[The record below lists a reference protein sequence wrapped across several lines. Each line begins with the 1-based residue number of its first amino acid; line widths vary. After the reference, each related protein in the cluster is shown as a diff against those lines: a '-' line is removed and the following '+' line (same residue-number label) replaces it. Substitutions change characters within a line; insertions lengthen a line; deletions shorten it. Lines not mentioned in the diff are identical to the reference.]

1 MYYVS
6 MGRKAVIAIGGNSIL
21 RAEQKGTIPE
31 QFANT
36 IETAEHVA
44 DMIMMG
50 YELVIT
56 HGNGPQ
62 VGNMLL
68 MSEKT
73 EEILYPLLLDICDSN
88 TQGSMGYMIQQTL
101 GNVLKKRKI
110 KKSVV
115 TVVTQVVVD
124 RNDSAFKKPTKP
136 IGSFYSKENA
146 EKYRKEKKWDI
157 IEDAGRGYRRVVP
170 SPEPLEIVENEVIQK
185 LVDDDVIVIA
195 VGGGGIPVVKEK
207 NFLKGVEA
215 VIDKDLASSLLA
227 SNINAELLLIST
239 NVEKVFL
246 NYNKPNQ
253 KGIDRMTVKDAK
265 KYLSEGHF
273 PPGSM
278 GPKIEAGIRFLEK
291 GGKEVIIT
299 SPECIGDALK
309 NKTGTHIIR

>member
-1 MYYVS
+1 
-6 MGRKAVIAIGGNSIL
+6 MGRKAVVAIGGNSIL
-21 RAEQKGTIPE
+21 RADQKGTVPE

-36 IETAEHVA
+36 AETVEHIA
-44 DMIMMG
+44 DMIEAG
-50 YELVIT
+50 YDLVIT

-62 VGNMLL
+62 VGDMLL
-68 MSEKT
+68 RSEKT
-73 EEILYPLLLDICDSN
+73 EELLYPLLLDICDSN

-110 KKSVV
+110 KKYII

-146 EKYRKEKKWDI
+146 ERYRKEKKWNI

-170 SPEPLEIVENEVIQK
+170 SPEPLEIVENETIKK
-185 LVDDDVIVIA
+185 LVNDGVIVIA

-246 NYNKPNQ
+246 NYNKPEQ
-253 KGIDRMTVKDAK
+253 KGIDRMSVEEAK

-309 NKTGTHIIR
+309 NKTGTHIML

>member
-1 MYYVS
+1 
-6 MGRKAVIAIGGNSIL
+6 MGKKAVIAIGGNSIL
-21 RAEQKGTIPE
+21 RAEQKGTIQE

-253 KGIDRMTVKDAK
+253 RGIDRMTVKDAK

>member
-6 MGRKAVIAIGGNSIL
+6 MGKKAVIAIGGNSIL
-21 RAEQKGTIPE
+21 RAEQKGTIQE

>member
-73 EEILYPLLLDICDSN
+73 EEILYPLPLDICDSN
-88 TQGSMGYMIQQTL
+88 TQGSMGYMIQQAL
-101 GNVLKKRKI
+101 GNVLKERKI

-146 EKYRKEKKWDI
+146 ERYRKEKKWDI

-170 SPEPLEIVENEVIQK
+170 SPEPLEIVENDIIKK
-185 LVDDDVIVIA
+185 LVDDGVIVIG

-227 SNINAELLLIST
+227 SNINAELFLIST

-246 NYNKPNQ
+246 NYNKSNQ
-253 KGIDRMTVKDAK
+253 KGIYRMTVKDVK

-309 NKTGTHIIR
+309 NKTGTHIVR

>member
-6 MGRKAVIAIGGNSIL
+6 MGKKAVIAIGGNSIL
-21 RAEQKGTIPE
+21 RAEQKGTISE

-73 EEILYPLLLDICDSN
+73 EEILYPLPLDICDSN
-88 TQGSMGYMIQQTL
+88 TQGSMGYMIQQAL
-101 GNVLKKRKI
+101 GNVLKERKI

-124 RNDSAFKKPTKP
+124 RNDPAFKKPTKP
-136 IGSFYSKENA
+136 IGPFYFKEKA
-146 EKYRKEKKWDI
+146 ERYREEKKWDI

-170 SPEPLEIVENEVIQK
+170 SPEPLEIVENDLIKK
-185 LVDDDVIVIA
+185 LVDDGVIVIG
-195 VGGGGIPVVKEK
+195 VGGGGIPVIKEK

-227 SNINAELLLIST
+227 SHINAELLLIST
-239 NVEKVFL
+239 NVKKVFL
-246 NYNKPNQ
+246 NYNKSNQ
-253 KGIDRMTVKDAK
+253 KGIDRMTVKEAK

-291 GGKEVIIT
+291 GGKKVIIT

-309 NKTGTHIIR
+309 NKTGTHIGR

>member
-6 MGRKAVIAIGGNSIL
+6 MGKKAVIAIGGNSIL

-73 EEILYPLLLDICDSN
+73 EEILYPLPLDICDSN
-88 TQGSMGYMIQQTL
+88 TQGSMGYMIQQAL
-101 GNVLKKRKI
+101 GNVLKERKI

-124 RNDSAFKKPTKP
+124 RNDPAFKKPTKP
-136 IGSFYSKENA
+136 IGPFYFKEKA
-146 EKYRKEKKWDI
+146 ERYREEKKWDI

-170 SPEPLEIVENEVIQK
+170 SPEPLEIVENDIIKK
-185 LVDDDVIVIA
+185 LVDDGVIVIG
-195 VGGGGIPVVKEK
+195 VGGGGIPVIKEK

-246 NYNKPNQ
+246 NYNKSNQ
-253 KGIDRMTVKDAK
+253 KGIDRMTVKEAK

-291 GGKEVIIT
+291 GGKKVIIT

-309 NKTGTHIIR
+309 NKTGTHIGR

>member
-73 EEILYPLLLDICDSN
+73 EEILYPLPLDICDSN
-88 TQGSMGYMIQQTL
+88 TQGSMGYMIQQAL
-101 GNVLKKRKI
+101 GNVLKERKI

-146 EKYRKEKKWDI
+146 ERYRKEKKWDI

-170 SPEPLEIVENEVIQK
+170 SPEPLEIVENDIIKK
-185 LVDDDVIVIA
+185 LVDDGVIVIG

-227 SNINAELLLIST
+227 SNINADLLLIST

-246 NYNKPNQ
+246 NYNKPEQ

>member
-6 MGRKAVIAIGGNSIL
+6 MGKKAVIAIGGNSIL
-21 RAEQKGTIPE
+21 RAEQKGTIQE

-309 NKTGTHIIR
+309 KRTGTHIRR

>member
-6 MGRKAVIAIGGNSIL
+6 MGKKAVIAIGGNSIL

>member
-1 MYYVS
+1 

-73 EEILYPLLLDICDSN
+73 EEILYPLPLDICDSN
-88 TQGSMGYMIQQTL
+88 TQGSMGYMIQQAL
-101 GNVLKKRKI
+101 GNVLKERKI

-146 EKYRKEKKWDI
+146 ERYRKEKKWDI

-170 SPEPLEIVENEVIQK
+170 SPEPLEIVENDIIKK
-185 LVDDDVIVIA
+185 LVDDGVIVIG

-227 SNINAELLLIST
+227 SNINAELFLIST

-246 NYNKPNQ
+246 NYNKSNQ
-253 KGIDRMTVKDAK
+253 KGIYRMTVKDVK

-309 NKTGTHIIR
+309 NKTGTHIVR

>member
-1 MYYVS
+1 
-6 MGRKAVIAIGGNSIL
+6 MGRKAVVAIGGNSIL
-21 RAEQKGTIPE
+21 RVGQKGTISE

-36 IETAEHVA
+36 AETVEHIA
-44 DMIMMG
+44 DMIEAS
-50 YELVIT
+50 YDLVIT

-62 VGNMLL
+62 VGDMLL
-68 MSEKT
+68 RSEKT
-73 EEILYPLLLDICDSN
+73 EELLYPLLLDICDSN

-110 KKSVV
+110 KKSIV

-124 RNDSAFKKPTKP
+124 RNDPAFKKPTKP

-146 EKYRKEKKWDI
+146 ERYRKEKKWNI

-185 LVDDDVIVIA
+185 LVDDGVIVIA

-246 NYNKPNQ
+246 DYNKPNQ
-253 KGIDRMTVKDAK
+253 KGINRMTVEEAK

-278 GPKIEAGIRFLEK
+278 GPKIVSGIRFLEK

-309 NKTGTHIIR
+309 NRTGTHIRR

>member
-6 MGRKAVIAIGGNSIL
+6 MGKKAVIAIGGNSIL
-21 RAEQKGTIPE
+21 RAEQKGTIQE

-170 SPEPLEIVENEVIQK
+170 SPEPLEIVENDIIKK
-185 LVDDDVIVIA
+185 LVDDGVIVIG

>member
-6 MGRKAVIAIGGNSIL
+6 MGKKAVIAIGGNSIL
-21 RAEQKGTIPE
+21 RAEQKGTIQE

-73 EEILYPLLLDICDSN
+73 EEILYPLPLDICDSN
-88 TQGSMGYMIQQTL
+88 TQGSMGYMIQQAL
-101 GNVLKKRKI
+101 GNVLKERKI

>member
-1 MYYVS
+1 MYYAH
-6 MGRKAVIAIGGNSIL
+6 MGKKAVIAIGGNSIL
-21 RAEQKGTIPE
+21 PAGRRGTISE

-36 IETAEHVA
+36 IETAEHIA

-50 YELVIT
+50 YDLVIT

-68 MSEKT
+68 RSEKT
-73 EEILYPLLLDICDSN
+73 EDILYPLPLDICDSN
-88 TQGSMGYMIQQTL
+88 TQGSMGYMIQQAL
-101 GNVLKKRKI
+101 GNVLKEKKI
-110 KKSVV
+110 KKEVV
-115 TVVTQVVVD
+115 TLVTQVVVD

-136 IGSFYSKENA
+136 IGPFYSKEKA
-146 EKYRKEKKWDI
+146 EKYRKEKKWEI
-157 IEDAGRGYRRVVP
+157 AEDAGRGYRRVVP
-170 SPEPLEIVENEVIQK
+170 SPEPLEIVENEIIKK
-185 LVDDDVIVIA
+185 LIEDDVIVIA
-195 VGGGGIPVVKEK
+195 VGGGGIPVVSEK
-207 NFLKGVEA
+207 NRLSGVEA

-227 SNINAELLLIST
+227 SNISAELLLIST

-253 KGIDRMTVKDAK
+253 KGIDRMTVEDAK

-299 SPECIGDALK
+299 SPQCIGDALK
-309 NKTGTHIIR
+309 NKTGTHIVR

>member
-73 EEILYPLLLDICDSN
+73 EEILYPLPLDICDSN
-88 TQGSMGYMIQQTL
+88 TQGSMGYMIQQAL
-101 GNVLKKRKI
+101 GNVLKERKI

-146 EKYRKEKKWDI
+146 EKYRKEKKWEI
-157 IEDAGRGYRRVVP
+157 AEDAGRGYRRVVP
-170 SPEPLEIVENEVIQK
+170 SPEPLEIVENDIIKK
-185 LVDDDVIVIA
+185 LVDDGVIVIG

-246 NYNKPNQ
+246 NYNKPEQ
-253 KGIDRMTVKDAK
+253 KGIDRMTVKEAE

-273 PPGSM
+273 HPGSM
-278 GPKIEAGIRFLEK
+278 GPKIEAGIRFLKK

-309 NKTGTHIIR
+309 NKTGTHIVR

>member
-1 MYYVS
+1 
-6 MGRKAVIAIGGNSIL
+6 
-21 RAEQKGTIPE
+21 
-31 QFANT
+31 
-36 IETAEHVA
+36 
-44 DMIMMG
+44 
-50 YELVIT
+50 
-56 HGNGPQ
+56 
-62 VGNMLL
+62 
-68 MSEKT
+68 
-73 EEILYPLLLDICDSN
+73 
-88 TQGSMGYMIQQTL
+88 
-101 GNVLKKRKI
+101 
-110 KKSVV
+110 
-115 TVVTQVVVD
+115 VVTQVVVD

>member
-21 RAEQKGTIPE
+21 RAEQKGTIQE

>member
-1 MYYVS
+1 
-6 MGRKAVIAIGGNSIL
+6 MGKAVIAVGGNSIL
-21 RAEQKGTIPE
+21 KKDEKASISGQFKNIAETC
-31 QFANT
+31 
-36 IETAEHVA
+36 EHIA
-44 DMIMMG
+44 DMVEAG
-50 YELVIT
+50 YDIAVT

-68 MSEKT
+68 RSERT
-73 EEILYPLLLDICDSN
+73 EDILYPLPLDVCDSN
-88 TQGSMGYMIQQTL
+88 TQGSMGYMIQQVL
-101 GNVLKKRKI
+101 GNVMEKRKI
-110 KKSVV
+110 KKSIV
-115 TVVTQVVVD
+115 TVITQVVVD
-124 RNDSAFKKPTKP
+124 RNDPAFKKPTKP
-136 IGSFYSKENA
+136 IGPFYSEEKA

-157 IEDAGRGYRRVVP
+157 VEDAGRGYRRVAP
-170 SPEPLEIVENEVIQK
+170 SPEPLEIVENETIKK
-185 LVDDDVIVIA
+185 LVDNGVIVIG

-239 NVEKVFL
+239 NIEKVFL
-246 NYNKPNQ
+246 NYNKPGQ
-253 KGIDRMTVKDAK
+253 KGIDRMTVEDAK

-278 GPKIEAGIRFLEK
+278 APKIKAGIRFLEK

-309 NKTGTHIIR
+309 NKAGTHIGR

>member
-6 MGRKAVIAIGGNSIL
+6 MGKKAVIAIGGNSIL
-21 RAEQKGTIPE
+21 RAEQKGTIQE

-73 EEILYPLLLDICDSN
+73 EEILYPLPLDICDSN
-88 TQGSMGYMIQQTL
+88 TQGSMGYMIQQAL
-101 GNVLKKRKI
+101 GNVLKERKI

-227 SNINAELLLIST
+227 SNINADLLLIST

-246 NYNKPNQ
+246 NYNKPEQ

>member
-6 MGRKAVIAIGGNSIL
+6 MGKKAVIAIGGNSIL
-21 RAEQKGTIPE
+21 RAEQKGTIQE

-246 NYNKPNQ
+246 NYNKPEQ
-253 KGIDRMTVKDAK
+253 KGIDRMTVKDVK

>member
-6 MGRKAVIAIGGNSIL
+6 MGKKAVIAIGGNSIL
-21 RAEQKGTIPE
+21 RAEQKGTIQE

-265 KYLSEGHF
+265 KYLSEEHF

>member
-1 MYYVS
+1 
-6 MGRKAVIAIGGNSIL
+6 MGKKAVIAIGGNSIL
-21 RAEQKGTIPE
+21 RAEQKGTIQE

>member
-1 MYYVS
+1 
-6 MGRKAVIAIGGNSIL
+6 MGKKAVIAIGGNSIL

>member
-36 IETAEHVA
+36 IETSEHIA

-73 EEILYPLLLDICDSN
+73 EELLYPLPLDICDSN
-88 TQGSMGYMIQQTL
+88 TQGSMGYMIQQAL
-101 GNVLKKRKI
+101 GNVLKERKI

-124 RNDSAFKKPTKP
+124 RNDPAFKKPTKP
-136 IGSFYSKENA
+136 IGSFYSKEKA
-146 EKYRKEKKWDI
+146 EKYRKEKKWEI
-157 IEDAGRGYRRVVP
+157 AEDAGRGYRRVVP
-170 SPEPLEIVENEVIQK
+170 SPEPLEIVENDIIK
-185 LVDDDVIVIA
+185 KIVDDGVIVIG

-227 SNINAELLLIST
+227 SNINAELFLIST

-246 NYNKPNQ
+246 NYNKPEQ

-273 PPGSM
+273 HPGSM

-309 NKTGTHIIR
+309 NKTGTHIVR

>member
-1 MYYVS
+1 MYYIS
-6 MGRKAVIAIGGNSIL
+6 MGKKAVIAIGGNSIL
-21 RAEQKGTIPE
+21 PAGSRGTIPE

-36 IETAEHVA
+36 IETAEHIA

-73 EEILYPLLLDICDSN
+73 EELLYPLPLDICDSN
-88 TQGSMGYMIQQTL
+88 TQGSMGYMIQQAL
-101 GNVLKKRKI
+101 GNVLKERKI

-124 RNDSAFKKPTKP
+124 RNDPAFKKPTKP
-136 IGSFYSKENA
+136 IGPFYSKEKA
-146 EKYRKEKKWDI
+146 ERYKEEKKWEI
-157 IEDAGRGYRRVVP
+157 NEDAGRGYRRVVP
-170 SPEPLEIVENEVIQK
+170 SPEPLEIVENDIIKK
-185 LVDDDVIVIA
+185 LVEDDVIVIA
-195 VGGGGIPVVKEK
+195 VGGGGIPVIKEK
-207 NFLKGVEA
+207 IFLKGVEA
-215 VIDKDLASSLLA
+215 VIDKDFASSLLA

-246 NYNKPNQ
+246 NYNKSNQ
-253 KGIDRMTVKDAK
+253 KGIDRMTVKEAK

-291 GGKEVIIT
+291 GGKKVIIT

-309 NKTGTHIIR
+309 NKTGTHIGR

>member
-1 MYYVS
+1 MHYVS
-6 MGRKAVIAIGGNSIL
+6 MGRKAVVAIGGNSIL
-21 RAEQKGTIPE
+21 RADQKGTVPE

-36 IETAEHVA
+36 AETVEHIA
-44 DMIMMG
+44 DMIEAG
-50 YELVIT
+50 YDLVIT

-62 VGNMLL
+62 VGDMLL
-68 MSEKT
+68 RSEKT
-73 EEILYPLLLDICDSN
+73 EELLYPLLLDICDSN

-110 KKSVV
+110 KKYII

-146 EKYRKEKKWDI
+146 ERYRKEKKWNI

-170 SPEPLEIVENEVIQK
+170 SPEPLEIVENETIKK
-185 LVDDDVIVIA
+185 LVNDGVIVIA

-246 NYNKPNQ
+246 NYNKPEQ
-253 KGIDRMTVKDAK
+253 KGIDRMSVEEAK

-309 NKTGTHIIR
+309 NKTGTHIML

>member
-1 MYYVS
+1 MYYAH
-6 MGRKAVIAIGGNSIL
+6 MGKKAVIAIGGNSIL
-21 RAEQKGTIPE
+21 RADQRGTISE

-36 IETAEHVA
+36 AETVEHIA
-44 DMIMMG
+44 DMIMMD
-50 YELVIT
+50 YDLVIT

-68 MSEKT
+68 RSEKT
-73 EEILYPLLLDICDSN
+73 EYILYPLPLDICDSN
-88 TQGSMGYMIQQTL
+88 TQGSIGYMIQQAL
-101 GNVLKKRKI
+101 ANVLKERKI

-136 IGSFYSKENA
+136 IGPFYSEEKA
-146 EKYRKEKKWDI
+146 EKYRKEKKWEI
-157 IEDAGRGYRRVVP
+157 AEDAGRGYRRVVP
-170 SPEPLEIVENEVIQK
+170 SPEPLEIVENEIIKK
-185 LVDDDVIVIA
+185 LIGNDIIVIA
-195 VGGGGIPVVKEK
+195 VGGGGIPVVSEK
-207 NFLKGVEA
+207 NRLSGVEA

-253 KGIDRMTVKDAK
+253 KGIDRMTVEDAK

-273 PPGSM
+273 PLGSM
-278 GPKIEAGIRFLEK
+278 GPKIEAGIRFLKK

-299 SPECIGDALK
+299 SSECIGDALK
-309 NKTGTHIIR
+309 GKTGTHIVG

>member
-1 MYYVS
+1 
-6 MGRKAVIAIGGNSIL
+6 MGKKAVIAIGGNSIL
-21 RAEQKGTIPE
+21 PAGHRGTIQE

-36 IETAEHVA
+36 IETAEHIA

-50 YELVIT
+50 YDLVIT

-68 MSEKT
+68 RAEKT
-73 EEILYPLLLDICDSN
+73 EDILYPLPLDLCDSN
-88 TQGSMGYMIQQTL
+88 TQGSMGYMIQQAL
-101 GNVLKKRKI
+101 ANVLKERKI
-110 KKSVV
+110 KKEVV
-115 TVVTQVVVD
+115 TLVTQVVVG
-124 RNDSAFKKPTKP
+124 RNDPAFKKPTKP
-136 IGSFYSKENA
+136 IGPFYSKEKA
-146 EKYRKEKKWDI
+146 EKYRKEKKWEI
-157 IEDAGRGYRRVVP
+157 VEDAGRGYRRVVP
-170 SPEPLEIVENEVIQK
+170 SPEPLGIVEDEIIKK
-185 LVDDDVIVIA
+185 LIEDDVIVIA
-195 VGGGGIPVVKEK
+195 VGGGGIPVVSEK
-207 NFLKGVEA
+207 NRLSGVEA

-299 SPECIGDALK
+299 SPEWIGDALK
-309 NKTGTHIIR
+309 NKTGTHIVR

>member
-6 MGRKAVIAIGGNSIL
+6 MGKKAVIAIGGNSIL
-21 RAEQKGTIPE
+21 RAEQKGTIQE

-227 SNINAELLLIST
+227 SNINADLLLIST

-246 NYNKPNQ
+246 NYNKPEQ